1 MGLFD
6 RWTVKKRGALPARDA
21 PLAFLFD
28 GANLTAL
35 KYRDGESHST
45 FGGWYGAGSGAGFSG
60 ANAESY
66 ARAYMTCVWAF
77 RAINVRVQKVA
88 EVLRRG
94 RLIDR
99 TSGRQYED
107 HPLLD
112 GMEQAYRYF
121 GQDVYEDWAFSKSV
135 FGETYIELVSGYT
148 PGGLLPASLR
158 VLNALA
164 VEPVVEGGRIAAYRY
179 RDGGAV
185 KLFAPDEIAFDRL
198 RNPLDDTRG
207 YSLLASAMDAVN
219 IDRNV
224 IVLTK
229 AHLKNNA
236 RPGLIFTP
244 KEGRLSQADVDLIQ
258 TTLADD
264 ARGARNAGNPL
275 LMPTAFDVTVATPPD
290 LSDIDSLSESQKR
303 RICAA
308 VGVPVA
314 LIDYADMP
322 YQLSPEQT
330 RTFYELTLIPE
341 AEKIARVINAQVL
354 PFFDPAREVEF
365 RLPLDDIRTGLG
377 DPRARTEIANAQL
390 AAGAITLNEYRQ
402 TLGLKTVADGDVRF
416 VPDRSRI
423 VRAGDLEKQEEQKIL
438 TTENT
443 ENTEGQEE
451 KKEEKQEV
459 PNAKAQGRE
468 DAKGEEEKQPHPLAP
483 SPKGEGENTEDGA
496 GEANG

>member
-6 RWTVKKRGALPARDA
+6 KWMVKKRGALPARDA

-28 GANLTAL
+28 GANVTAL
-35 KYRDGESHST
+35 KYRDGESHSA
-45 FGGWYGAGSGAGFSG
+45 FGGWYGYGLGTT
-60 ANAESY
+60 NAESY
-66 ARAYMTCVWAF
+66 ARAYMSCAWAF

-94 RLIDR
+94 RVIDR
-99 TSGRQYED
+99 TSGRQRDD
-107 HPLLD
+107 HPLFD
-112 GMEQAYRYF
+112 GLEQAYRCF
-121 GQDVYEDWAFSKSV
+121 GQDVFEDWAFSKAV
-135 FGETYIELVSGYT
+135 YGETFIELVNGAT
-148 PGGLLPASLR
+148 PFGMIPAALR

-164 VEPVVEGGRIAAYRY
+164 VEPLVEGGRVSGYRY
-179 RDGGAV
+179 RDGSAV
-185 KLFAPDEIAFDRL
+185 KWFAPDEIAFDRL

-207 YSLLASAMDAVN
+207 YSLLAAAMDAIN

-224 IVLTK
+224 VMLTK

-244 KEGRLSQADVDLIQ
+244 KTGRLSQADVDLIQ

-275 LMPTAFDVTVATPPD
+275 LMPTAFDVTVAAPPD
-290 LSDIDSLSESQKR
+290 LSDIDALSEAQKR

-308 VGVPVA
+308 VGVPA
-314 LIDYADMP
+314 PLIDYVDMP

-330 RTFYELTLIPE
+330 RAFYELTLIPE

-354 PFFDPAREVEF
+354 PFFDPGREVEF
-365 RLPLDDIRTGLG
+365 RLPLDDIRAALG

-390 AAGAITLNEYRQ
+390 AAGAITLNEYREM
-402 TLGLKTVADGDVRF
+402 LNLKPVADGDVRF
-416 VPDRSRI
+416 VPDR
-423 VRAGDLEKQEEQKIL
+423 VQVVKVGDLEKTP

-443 ENTEGQEE
+443 EQKIKER
-451 KKEEKQEV
+451 KEERL
-459 PNAKAQGRE
+459 NAKVE
-468 DAKGEEEKQPHPLAP
+468 V
-483 SPKGEGENTEDGA
+483 
-496 GEANG
+496 